1 VTQPLTDAVEIP
13 GQLITALRDANQE
26 IKRLTETTTAIKAL
40 IKRAMGEREY
50 ATVDGEPAIRWA
62 HVKSR
67 RLDMDALRA
76 NVDPAILAGCYV
88 DEVTRRFI
96 PLTSKAKS

>member
-1 VTQPLTDAVEIP
+1 MDEAIEIP
-13 GQLITALRDANQE
+13 SALIEALRNANQE
-26 IKRLTETTTAIKAL
+26 VKRLTETATAVKEL

-50 ATVDGEPAIRWA
+50 ATVDGEPAVRWA

-76 NVDPAILAGCYV
+76 NVDPVVLAGCYV

-96 PLTSKAKS
+96 TLSGKKP